1 MSEEL
6 FEEASKLRGIALTN
20 RDKFGPNEEK
30 ARNSKFL
37 SYLKYFLAVNKPFSM
52 KTAQFNEDFTDL
64 LKSCKLND
72 IIECKFYCTHY
83 AFIYKM

>member
-30 ARNSKFL
+30 AINSKFL
-37 SYLKYFLAVNKPFSM
+37 SYLKYFLTVNKQLM

-64 LKSCKLND
+64 LKKCKLND
-72 IIECKFYCTHY
+72 IIECKLYCTHY